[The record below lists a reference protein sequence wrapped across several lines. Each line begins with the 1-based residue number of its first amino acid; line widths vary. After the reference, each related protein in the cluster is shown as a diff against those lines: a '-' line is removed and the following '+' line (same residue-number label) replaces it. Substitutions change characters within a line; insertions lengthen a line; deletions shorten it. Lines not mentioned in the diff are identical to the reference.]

1 MAQGPPEHSQQAGHL
16 QLGRRARAEAQ
27 SLAQPI
33 LTQPVSSTPLP
44 SAPGP
49 VSRSKRS
56 GKLNTWVLFA
66 TGAADSSSEALG
78 SSCSVTERLYKLRSC
93 DFSLGWDFGLEC
105 CPAVSRG
112 YSKENKLRIAG
123 AVLELLGEKYNS
135 PLVPRVLAPFT
146 QPYWPASLLPCLSS
160 LAA

>member
-16 QLGRRARAEAQ
+16 QLRGRARAEAQ

-33 LTQPVSSTPLP
+33 LTHPVSSTPLP
-44 SAPGP
+44 SALGP

-78 SSCSVTERLYKLRSC
+78 SSCSVTGRLYKLRSC

-105 CPAVSRG
+105 CPAVSGG

-146 QPYWPASLLPCLSS
+146 QPHWPVSLLPCLSS